1 METCAL
7 CARTVAV
14 DNEDLGTGPR
24 QQDRR
29 RSAIADAAVRSSI
42 RSPDRRQAVGTL
54 VILSSLLG
62 RNRCGYCGVRL
73 AEVARKYAIS
83 SGLLYTWRQQVLGG
97 QISVVTGSTPSFA
110 RVELPPALQPP
121 ESSEPVSATVP
132 SPPPQS
138 SRPDGLI
145 EIVLPSGVLVRVDAE
160 VDGRALRRVLGI
172 LDDR

>member
-1 METCAL
+1 MEAL
-7 CARTVAV
+7 SPEVPDADVEDVRTIGRK
-14 DNEDLGTGPR
+14 GTGR
-24 QQDRR
+24 GVEILARERR
-29 RSAIADAAVRSSI
+29 RTWTPEQKRAIVAE
-42 RSPDRRQAVGTL
+42 
-54 VILSSLLG
+54 SLG
-62 RNRCGYCGVRL
+62 SEVTPT
-73 AEVARKYAIS
+73 EVARKYAIS

-121 ESSEPVSATVP
+121 ESSEPVSPTVP

-145 EIVLPSGVLVRVDAE
+145 EIVLPSGVLVRVDAA
-160 VDGRALRRVLGI
+160 VDSRALRRVLGI

>member
-1 METCAL
+1 MEAL
-7 CARTVAV
+7 SPEVPDADVEDVRTIGRK
-14 DNEDLGTGPR
+14 GTGR
-24 QQDRR
+24 GVEILARERR
-29 RSAIADAAVRSSI
+29 RTWTPEQKRAIVAE
-42 RSPDRRQAVGTL
+42 
-54 VILSSLLG
+54 SLG
-62 RNRCGYCGVRL
+62 SEVTPT
-73 AEVARKYAIS
+73 EVARKYAIS

-121 ESSEPVSATVP
+121 ESSEPVSLTVP

>member
-1 METCAL
+1 MEAL
-7 CARTVAV
+7 SPEVPDADVEDVRTIGRK
-14 DNEDLGTGPR
+14 GTGR
-24 QQDRR
+24 GVEILARERR
-29 RSAIADAAVRSSI
+29 RTWTPEQKRAIVAE
-42 RSPDRRQAVGTL
+42 
-54 VILSSLLG
+54 SLG
-62 RNRCGYCGVRL
+62 SEVTPT
-73 AEVARKYAIS
+73 EVARKCAIS

-121 ESSEPVSATVP
+121 ESSEPVSPTVP

-145 EIVLPSGVLVRVDAE
+145 EIVLPSGVLVRVDAA
-160 VDGRALRRVLGI
+160 VDSRALRRVLGI